1 MRPARAARATE
12 PRLARARG
20 VGRAAR
26 RDAAAVVVSLGG
38 VRAGRRALIDV
49 VDVAFARPTGDVVD
63 AASLA
68 PPSAIPPCRYKLNFA
83 TWVAELVWEFRPGVY
98 TQAQGSVYS
107 LEVARE

>member
-1 MRPARAARATE
+1 
-12 PRLARARG
+12 
-20 VGRAAR
+20 
-26 RDAAAVVVSLGG
+26 
-38 VRAGRRALIDV
+38 
-49 VDVAFARPTGDVVD
+49 VA
-63 AASLA
+63 AASLI